1 MIEANK
7 TIIVKHRKTIF
18 DIIRSLNKGIYDII
32 WLTIIHDDC
41 NIFQMNFNVT
51 KELAYQNISCVTV
64 IMTAPIFLTNSIVT
78 NTSATTIASRVK
90 SGLVY
95 LKRGNVM
102 AR

>member
-7 TIIVKHRKTIF
+7 TIILKHRKTIF

-32 WLTIIHDDC
+32 WPTIIYDDC

-51 KELAYQNISCVTV
+51 RELAYRNISCVTV

-78 NTSATTIASRVK
+78 NTSATMIASRVK